1 MSSLLCSILSAV
13 WEFGHQKAARSTN
26 THEGSSTIGNA
37 TVSNYIV
44 RPTSIRRARKHEASV
59 LRNNVISFLYTLLG
73 IMGMGMILWS
83 WHRIEK
89 RGLQQLEVPQKQA
102 PLVLTMRW
110 NNPHVAEPNRREP
123 MAKVGRAHPPGEGDR
138 YSFVGDRSPKFLAIQ
153 KNFQDIYPENQTARQ
168 R

>member
-1 MSSLLCSILSAV
+1 
-13 WEFGHQKAARSTN
+13 
-26 THEGSSTIGNA
+26 
-37 TVSNYIV
+37 
-44 RPTSIRRARKHEASV
+44 V

-83 WHRIEK
+83 WHRIEN

-102 PLVLTMRW
+102 PLVLTMRR